1 MELVKKARKGLKCAA
16 YFHFLDVYISKSQR
30 ETFAIE
36 LICLIA
42 FFCTYLLLWFKSQ
55 GWAEMCLQTVL

>member
-55 GWAEMCLQTVL
+55 G